1 MKKILT
7 LILITI
13 LSFNIKAQTSLTE
26 AVDFTGTDCYG
37 EETINLFEILDRGQ
51 HVLIDF
57 YFYSCS
63 PCQRVVPYVIE
74 AYETFGCN
82 KHDVFF
88 MEVSINDNDDI
99 CQWWVEK
106 YGVPYPTISKERG
119 GEEIRN
125 L

>member
-13 LSFNIKAQTSLTE
+13 LSFNVKAQTSLTE

-57 YFYSCS
+57 YYYQCT
-63 PCQRVVPYVIE
+63 PCQRVVPYVVE
-74 AYETFGCN
+74 AYELLGCN
-82 KHDVFF
+82 KHDVDRK
-88 MEVSINDNDDI
+88 STRLN
-99 CQWWVEK
+99 
-106 YGVPYPTISKERG
+106 SSHA
-119 GEEIRN
+119 
-125 L
+125 